1 MKNSPNPKGFIN
13 GAIETFRVFG
23 DECFAPPRT
32 RFQLECHYSTFSRRK
47 YVLPHPSLLEKKPL
61 RAPKGE
67 GTDSPPSGGCE
78 AVSLPDVRR
87 TEGELGT
94 KTWLPSPISLGT
106 ATKPKTRR
114 NRKCPHPKGEIK

>member
-1 MKNSPNPKGFIN
+1 MKNSPNPEGFIN
-13 GAIETFRVFG
+13 GAIEMNASHRLARVFNLSAINQHFLG
-23 DECFAPPRT
+23 VNMSC
-32 RFQLECHYSTFSRRK
+32 
-47 YVLPHPSLLEKKPL
+47 PHPSLLEKKPL

-87 TEGELGT
+87 TKGELGT